1 MLKKEGFDGRVCR
14 KKPYIN
20 EINRRRRLQFAREHV
35 DIEKS
40 RWNNVIFADESKFNV
55 FESDG
60 QQYVWRKKPE
70 ELRKKNLLPTV
81 IHGGGNVMVWGCMAA
96 GGVGE
101 LVFIDIKMDQHVYL
115 NIMRNN
121 LVQSAES
128 LGIKDSL
135 STIRTM
141 ILNTQ
146 LIMCVYGFYTTVQK

>member
-1 MLKKEGFDGRVCR
+1 MLKKEGFNGRVSR

-35 DIEKS
+35 DKEKS
-40 RWNNVIFADESKFNV
+40 WWDNVIFADESKFNV
-55 FESDG
+55 FGSDG
-60 QQYVWRKKPE
+60 QQYVWRKKNE
-70 ELRKKNLLPTV
+70 ELAKKNLLPTV
-81 IHGGGNVMVWGCMAA
+81 KHGGGNVMVWGCMAA

-101 LVFIDIKMDQHVYL
+101 LVFIDRKMDQHVYL
-115 NIMRNN
+115 NIKRNN
-121 LVQSAES
+121 LIQSAES

-146 LIMCVYGFYTTVQK
+146 LIMCVYGFYTTVQR